1 MKLIDRTPLQ
11 DENGEIG
18 IIQRIQGTLQFG
30 LSWYPELEAQKFA
43 LALLERGL
51 GKGYTVIRNHTL
63 GASGITIPL
72 AIVGPGGIFATYVTH
87 LRGTYQAKGDS
98 WGTVSGTSFKPTAIN
113 LLTRTERLARALQA
127 FIERQGVKLPQP
139 VESVLLTA
147 NPGMHVQSLRPL
159 VRVVMVDALERW
171 AASLSNA
178 APVFTVEAAYELAD
192 RIINPRP
199 PKKEDEPEAVVPS
212 PKSES
217 AAQAIQDKEEPELS
231 RAGAIFRAADEAET
245 FNSTD
250 LGFAFDEDS
259 GLEVPPELL
268 ETSPAVPISAKGDGK
283 KRYLGMTVQQLALL
297 IGMSLVEICVLVGFA
312 IILYLNS

>member
-11 DENGEIG
+11 DEKGEIG
-18 IIQRIQGTLQFG
+18 IIQRVQGTLQFG

-51 GKGYTVIRNHTL
+51 GKGYTVIRNYTL

-72 AIVGPGGIFATYVTH
+72 SIVGPGGIFAAYVTH

-98 WGTVSGTSFKPTAIN
+98 WGTISGQTFKPVAIN

-139 VESVLLTA
+139 VEPVLLTA
-147 NPGMHVQSLRPL
+147 NPGMHVQSLRPI

-171 AASLSNA
+171 AASVSSA
-178 APVFTVEAAYELAD
+178 APVFTVETAYELAD
-192 RIINPRP
+192 RIVNPRP
-199 PKKEDEPEAVVPS
+199 PKKEEEPESVTPS
-212 PKSES
+212 RKSES
-217 AAQAIQDKEEPELS
+217 AAQAIQDEEEPELS
-231 RAGAIFRAADEAET
+231 RAGSIFRAADEAET
-245 FNSTD
+245 FNPTD

-259 GLEVPPELL
+259 GVEVPPELI
-268 ETSPAVPISAKGDGK
+268 ETSPALPLTAMGDAK
-283 KRYLGMTVQQLALL
+283 KRYFGMTVPQLALL
-297 IGMSLVEICVLVGFA
+297 AGMSLVELCLLVGFV
-312 IILYLNS
+312 IIFYLNS

>member
-11 DENGEIG
+11 DEKGDIG
-18 IIQRIQGTLQFG
+18 IVQRVQGTLKYG

-51 GKGYTVIRNHTL
+51 AKGYTVIRNHTL
-63 GASGITIPL
+63 GASGITVPL
-72 AIVGPGGIFATYVTH
+72 AIVGPGGIFAAYVTH

-98 WGTVSGTSFKPTAIN
+98 WGTVSGETFKPVPIN
-113 LLTRTERLARALQA
+113 LLTRTARLARALQA
-127 FIERQGVKLPQP
+127 FIERQGVKLPQD
-139 VESVLLTA
+139 VEPVLLTA
-147 NPGMHVQSLRPL
+147 NPGMHVQSLRPI

-171 AASLSNA
+171 AVSLSNA

-199 PKKEDEPEAVVPS
+199 PKKDDEPEAAAPS
-212 PKSES
+212 QKP
-217 AAQAIQDKEEPELS
+217 AAQVTQDDEEPELS
-231 RAGAIFRAADEAET
+231 RAGAIFHAAEEAGE
-245 FNSTD
+245 FDPTD

-259 GLEVPPELL
+259 GLEVPPELV
-268 ETSPAVPISAKGDGK
+268 EPNPAVPLSEGTNAK
-283 KRYLGMTVQQLALL
+283 KRYLGMSLPQLALL
-297 IGMSLVEICVLVGFA
+297 AGMALVEICVLVGFA

>member
-11 DENGEIG
+11 DENGNIG
-18 IIQRIQGTLQFG
+18 IIQRVQGTLKYG

-51 GKGYTVIRNHTL
+51 AKGYTVIRNHTL
-63 GASGITIPL
+63 GASGITVPL
-72 AIVGPGGIFATYVTH
+72 AIVGPGGIFAAHVTH

-98 WGTVSGTSFKPTAIN
+98 WGTISGQTFKPVPIN
-113 LLTRTERLARALQA
+113 LLTRTARLARALQA
-127 FIERQGVKLPQP
+127 FIERQGVKLPQD
-139 VESVLLTA
+139 VEPVLLTA
-147 NPGMHVQSLRPL
+147 NPGMHVQSLRPI

-192 RIINPRP
+192 RIITPRL
-199 PKKEDEPEAVVPS
+199 PKKEDEPEAAAPS
-212 PKSES
+212 PRPVS
-217 AAQAIQDKEEPELS
+217 ATPTTQDDEEPELS
-231 RAGAIFRAADEAET
+231 RAGAIFHAADEAGT
-245 FNSTD
+245 FDSTD

-259 GLEVPPELL
+259 GVEVPPDLVE
-268 ETSPAVPISAKGDGK
+268 PNPVMPISKTGDAK
-283 KRYLGMTVQQLALL
+283 KRYLGMTFQQLALL
-297 IGMSLVEICVLVGFA
+297 VGMALVEICVLVGFV